1 MNDTTNDIKSFL
13 LKYFMLWVVAGLIV
27 MFGNLLV
34 VWLTRSH
41 TELLT
46 QLMTTAVYE
55 SIPFPF
61 NLIVTWQLNPISL
74 ILQIIVFIL
83 LVVFIELLKSKFG

>member
-1 MNDTTNDIKSFL
+1 
-13 LKYFMLWVVAGLIV
+13 MLWVVAGLIV

-41 TELLT
+41 VELLT
-46 QLMTTAVYE
+46 ELIVNAVFE

-61 NLIVTWQLNPISL
+61 NLIVTWQINPISL
-74 ILQIIVFIL
+74 ILQIIVFIVL
-83 LVVFIELLKSKFG
+83 IVLIELLKSKLS